1 MKLKLINKMYKRF
14 FLLGMIWLLISCNQ
28 KNTKE
33 TNIHYSV
40 TPIFEDKK
48 LNVSF
53 FYEANDKGEL
63 VLVFENQSMGE
74 SNLMNCMRDLKVTPK
89 PKNIEIIK
97 DSSLV
102 KIYGK
107 PNKKYNIS
115 YNVVKDYS
123 GPPINRYRYRPI
135 VDSTYF
141 HVLGTKLFMYPLHL
155 FSNQESKIPISI
167 DWNFNNENA
176 IFHSSFGLDKK
187 QQLLLSQDELHNS
200 FFVGGDFRRYKFS
213 YKEKPIYFVT
223 RGNWKSI
230 QDQEVLKILKNTI
243 KNQHDFWKDTIQTEF
258 SVSLIPTYEKNTYS
272 IGGSALT
279 DSFISF
285 GSNNIGTTIRRMTW
299 LYNHELMH
307 KWIAR
312 TIKIEKDVVHYWFS
326 EGFTDYY
333 AYKLMLKNNL
343 LSTEEFINVINNKV
357 LIPHYKDKVANTPN
371 SELTFQKYWSNYA
384 TYSKLPYRRGLLYA
398 FLLDNQIKKQSKFSK
413 SLDNLMFDL
422 YHEAKNDSSFRV
434 NETVFLDYLSKY
446 LAKEASS
453 IEFEK
458 YILNGE
464 YINFKNELISGLTL
478 EVLEGVPSI
487 KVLRENSKKIVNQL
501 SL

>member
-1 MKLKLINKMYKRF
+1 MSLVKILLRRKLF
-14 FLLGMIWLLISCNQ
+14 FSLLLVLISC
-28 KNTKE
+28 KE
-33 TNIHYSV
+33 ANIHYSV

-48 LNVSF
+48 LNVNF
-53 FYEANDKGEL
+53 FYKTNDKGEL

-74 SNLMNCMRDLKVTPK
+74 SNLMNCMKDLKVTPK
-89 PKNIEIIK
+89 PKNIQIIK

-102 KIYGK
+102 KVYGK
-107 PNKKYNIS
+107 PNKEYNIS
-115 YNVVKDYS
+115 YNVVKDYKS
-123 GPPINRYRYRPI
+123 PPINRYRYRPI

-155 FSNQESKIPISI
+155 FPNQESKIPISI
-167 DWNFNNENA
+167 DWNFNNEKA
-176 IFHSSFGLDKK
+176 VFHSSFGLNKK
-187 QQLLLSQDELHNS
+187 QQLFISQDELHNS
-200 FFVGGDFRRYKFS
+200 FFVGGDFRRYKFT

-230 QDQEVLKILKNTI
+230 QDQEILEILKNTI
-243 KNQHDFWKDTIQTEF
+243 KNQHNFWKDTIQTEF
-258 SVSLIPTYEKNTYS
+258 SVSLIPTYEKNSYS

-279 DSFISF
+279 NSFISY
-285 GSNNIGTTIRRMTW
+285 GSNNIGTTKKGMTW

-307 KWIAR
+307 KWISR
-312 TIKIEKDVVHYWFS
+312 TIKIEKEVVHYWFS

-343 LSTEEFINVINNKV
+343 LSTEEFIKELNNKV

-371 SELTFQKYWSNYA
+371 SELTFQKYWSNYG

-422 YHEAKNDSSFRV
+422 YHKAKKDSSFRV

-446 LAKEASS
+446 LDKESASK
-453 IEFEK
+453 EFEK

-464 YINFKNELISGLTL
+464 HINFKGKLLEELSM
-478 EVLEGVPSI
+478 I
-487 KVLRENSKKIVNQL
+487 KQEEAPIIIINKNSQKLLMQL
-501 SL
+501 KQ